1 MGYIYRDGNNIS
13 DNIGL
18 LISILVRYPE
28 IGSINLD
35 SHNKKIKFTFIVAEL
50 LDNHYIQDFF
60 LRLEECIGAFLH
72 IKGNDIHHFEYD
84 SWDHNGL
91 ISLEIR
97 RDVETISQDEIALV
111 VGLVNEVF
119 GGMLIIDGSDHLIE
133 EDVDYQEQLI
143 GDILE
148 KIPNT
153 VNFKN
158 LYAYRDEGKVMVFN
172 K

>member
-1 MGYIYRDGNNIS
+1 MGYIYRDGNNVS

-50 LDNHYIQDFF
+50 LDKHYIQDFF
-60 LRLEECIGAFLH
+60 LRLEDCIDAFLH
-72 IKGNDIHHFEYD
+72 IKGNEIHDFEYN
-84 SWDHNGL
+84 SWDHSGL
-91 ISLEIR
+91 ITLEIS

-111 VGLVNEVF
+111 VALVNEMF
-119 GGMLIIDGSDHLIE
+119 GGMLIIDVSGHIE
-133 EDVDYQEQLI
+133 EDIDYQEQLI
-143 GDILE
+143 GDILK
-148 KIPNT
+148 KIPTT